1 MNKSLTPLEKDWQLS
16 EGVFHTLTE
25 EANDAIFLIKTD
37 GVFLYGNQQAVTML
51 GVSKEELVKMNY
63 TEIIMPEDLAFAASQ
78 FKLIMEGKPNN
89 TEIRVR
95 KSDGEIFIVN
105 FSSVKIVVDGQDLLM
120 TIGKDITARKLA
132 EEKLLEMNVL
142 FTNAQRIGRLGS
154 WDFNPQKG
162 SLVWSDCTCELFGVR
177 PEEFAGTIEAFQSF
191 VLPEDLPALQADR
204 NKMTP
209 ENPILEVEY
218 RIRRRDGQLRWLFE
232 KARADYDGQ
241 GNQTRRMGIVV
252 DITERKLAREKTHQ
266 NEAMLRMAG
275 EIAHLGGWMVELP
288 GAITW
293 SDEARAIYGLSP
305 EFPLTSDIV
314 NGFYGPKARGLL
326 QAAFDRCAGEGIP
339 FDLEVEMTTAKG
351 KPAWVRSIGR
361 AEKNS
366 AGQIT
371 RVQGTIQDITDR
383 KTADESLRR
392 SEENLRVIIGEM
404 PNGLFIIDS
413 EKIIFA
419 NRTMAQLVGL
429 SSEKEL
435 LGKSPFDFVHS
446 DFHSI
451 MRERFENLAK
461 DGGANPS
468 IRSKV
473 IGKEGRLVEVETR
486 SLSIQFDGKQ
496 NILVIMRDV
505 TQQNQMERQATLND
519 KLATVGTLAAGVA
532 HEVNNPL
539 SYVLANLVFLQ
550 EQLEDIKR
558 HLQMNGSFDG
568 TCQKTFEE
576 MKGELADIAKGS
588 EKIRDIVKGL
598 KAFVRANDDELEKV
612 DLNQAVESA
621 INMSFHIIK
630 QKARVEKDF
639 AVDLPHLIANSGKL
653 QQVFINLLINA
664 AQSMEGNKP
673 EKNKISIRTG
683 RYDGIVFVEFK
694 DTGVGIP
701 EKILP
706 RIFDPFFTTKP
717 TGVGTGL
724 GLSVSNEILNHYG
737 GTIEVQST
745 MGKGSTFTV
754 KLPRENGQE
763 VAAVNPVLP
772 VEVKR
777 GRVLIVDDEPGNLD
791 VLCKILKKNGTVLSA
806 LSGLDAMGIIERE
819 VGNIEAILSDINM
832 PDMNGVDLYK
842 NVAKKFPGLEKRIIF
857 ITGGIFSEEI
867 KDFLKTIPN
876 TCMEKPFNLEEV
888 RKTVSEMVDESLE
901 NEDRKKGG

>member
-1 MNKSLTPLEKDWQLS
+1 VNKPLTPLENDWRLS
-16 EGVFHTLTE
+16 EGVFQTLTD

-37 GVFLYGNQQAVTML
+37 GIFLYGNQQAVTLL
-51 GVSKEELVKMNY
+51 GISKKELVKRNY
-63 TEIIMPEDLAFAASQ
+63 AEFVMPEDLSLAASQ
-78 FKLIMEGKPNN
+78 IKLVMEGNPNN
-89 TEIRVR
+89 TEIHVR
-95 KSDGEIFIVN
+95 RSDGEIFIVN

-191 VLPEDLPALQADR
+191 VLPEDLPALQSAR
-204 NKMTP
+204 NKVTP

-241 GNQTRRMGIVV
+241 GNQIRRLGIVV

-339 FDLEVEMTTAKG
+339 FDLEVQMTTAKG

-383 KTADESLRR
+383 KTGEESLRM
-392 SEENLRVIIGEM
+392 SEENLRTIIGEM
-404 PNGLFIIDS
+404 PCGLLIVDS
-413 EKIIFA
+413 GRIIFA
-419 NRTMAQLVGL
+419 NHEMAKIAGL
-429 SSEKEL
+429 SSEEEL
-435 LGKSPFDFVHS
+435 MGRSPFDFVHS
-446 DFHSI
+446 DHHAI
-451 MRERFENLAK
+451 IQERLDKILKDGSSNPTIRSKITAK
-461 DGGANPS
+461 DGH
-468 IRSKV
+468 
-473 IGKEGRLVEVETR
+473 LVEVETR
-486 SLSIQFDGKQ
+486 SLSIQFDGKR
-496 NILVIMRDV
+496 NVLVIMRDI

-532 HEVNNPL
+532 HEINNPL
-539 SYVLANLVFLQ
+539 TYVLANLTFLQ
-550 EQLEDIKR
+550 EQFNDIDR
-558 HLQMNGSFDG
+558 HM
-568 TCQKTFEE
+568 E
-576 MKGELADIAKGS
+576 MKGSMDDTCKGVFKEMRSELADIAKGGD
-588 EKIRDIVKGL
+588 KIRDIVKGL
-598 KAFVRANDDELEKV
+598 KAFVRSNDDELEKV

-630 QKARVEKDF
+630 QKARVEKNF
-639 AVDLPHLIANSGKL
+639 AVDLPHLLANSGKL

-664 AQSMEGNKP
+664 AQSMEGNNP

-701 EKILP
+701 EKVLP

-724 GLSVSNEILNHYG
+724 GLSVCNEILNHYG
-737 GTIEVQST
+737 GSIEVQSAV
-745 MGKGSTFTV
+745 GKGSTFTV
-754 KLPRENGQE
+754 KLPREHGPE
-763 VAAVNPVLP
+763 EAVNNPALP
-772 VEVKR
+772 AEVKP
-777 GRVLIVDDEPGNLD
+777 GRILIVDDEPGNLD
-791 VLCKILKKNGTVLSA
+791 VLCKILKKCGLVISA
-806 LSGLDAMGIIERE
+806 LSGLDAMGILERE
-819 VGNIEAILSDINM
+819 KGEFEAILSDINM
-832 PDMNGVDLYK
+832 PDMDGMGLYK
-842 NVAKKFPGLEKRIIF
+842 NVALKFPGLEKRIVF
-857 ITGGIFSEEI
+857 ITGGIFSDDI
-867 KDFLKTIPN
+867 KDFLKSIPN
-876 TCMEKPFNLEEV
+876 ICLEKPFRIEEI
-888 RKTVSEMVDESLE
+888 RETVSRIMNESLK
-901 NEDRKKGG
+901 N